1 MFSLPY
7 TVHCNVISGTSSC
20 LSSALGR
27 GTLRYMKGSKETETC
42 EHSEQ
47 MTVFLNWPW
56 KVVATTVLFLARYLG
71 KGAGRWE

>member
-1 MFSLPY
+1 MTIHYY
-7 TVHCNVISGTSSC
+7 TQFTKPTSSC

-27 GTLRYMKGSKETETC
+27 GTLRYMKGSKETETW

-71 KGAGRWE
+71 EGQGDRSRE